1 MEDTSFHLAQA
12 LPVDPDERVVHLL
25 RIEQAAVDISSLM
38 SAAQALNHRAYETR

>member
-25 RIEQAAVDISSLM
+25 RIEQAAADISSLM
-38 SAAQALNHRAYETR
+38 SAAEVLNRRANEAD